1 MTFACGKTM
10 NRKVILLDS
19 TLREGEQTPGVSFTI
34 EEKLEIAKMLDDV
47 GVGMIEAGS
56 PMVSEGVKE
65 AVKRIANESLKAEVI
80 AHVRAV
86 KKDVDLALDCGV
98 DRVAIFMG
106 TSPIHRRTKFKLTE
120 EEIIKRV
127 IEAVEYAKEH
137 GVKVRFTPEDAT
149 RTEREYLVRIGS
161 AAVDAGADRISVAD
175 TVGIMTPDSMYEL
188 VSFLSGRLKGAEL
201 DVHCHND
208 LGLAVANSLAGVK
221 AGANVIHVTVNG
233 LGERAGIASLSEVAV
248 ALKVL
253 MGIDP
258 GIKFHRLIELSNIVE
273 RYSGVYLAA
282 HTPIVGNNAFSHKAG
297 VHVAAVLADPTTY
310 EAFDPSILGRSRKI
324 IVDKYAGKHAVKA
337 KLDELGVDVDD
348 EQLEKITK
356 KIKELS
362 DKKKRI
368 ENADIL
374 SIAEEVLGR
383 NVKGVTP
390 EGVMGIVL
398 VKVESHVYTTNIIRK
413 IINIPGVE
421 SAFEVSGDYDIV
433 TYVQTRNM
441 SELNERIEAIRSVRG
456 VERTTTKI
464 VLKRF
469 DSQSKNSVN

>member
-1 MTFACGKTM
+1 M
-10 NRKVILLDS
+10 NKKVILLDS

-34 EEKLEIAKMLDDV
+34 EEKLEIAKMLDEV

-86 KKDVDLALDCGV
+86 KEDVDLALNCGV

-106 TSPIHRRTKFKLTE
+106 TSPIHRKTKFKLNE

-149 RTEREYLVRIGS
+149 RTEREYLVRICS
-161 AAVDAGADRISVAD
+161 AAIEAGADRISVAD

-188 VSFLSGRLKGAEL
+188 VSFLSEKLKGAGL

-221 AGANVIHVTVNG
+221 AGANVVHVTVNG
-233 LGERAGIASLSEVAV
+233 LGERAGIAPLSDVAV

-258 GIKFHRLIELSNIVE
+258 GIKFHMLTELSSMVE
-273 RYSGVYLAA
+273 RYSGVYLSP
-282 HTPIVGNNAFSHKAG
+282 HTPIVGSNAFSHKAG
-297 VHVAAVLADPTTY
+297 VHVAAVLADPSTY

-324 IVDKYAGKHAVKA
+324 VVDRYAGKHAVKA
-337 KLDELGVDVDD
+337 KLDELGVEVNE
-348 EQLEKITK
+348 EQLEKITR

-374 SIAEEVLGR
+374 AIAEEVLGR
-383 NVKGVTP
+383 NVRGVTP

-398 VKVESHVYTTNIIRK
+398 VKVESHVYTTNIIRR

-421 SAFEVSGDYDIV
+421 NAFEVSGEYDIV
-433 TYVQTRNM
+433 VYVQTRNM

-469 DSQSKNSVN
+469 DSQNKIISK

>member
-1 MTFACGKTM
+1 M
-10 NRKVILLDS
+10 NKKVILLDS

-34 EEKLEIAKMLDDV
+34 EEKLEIAKMLDEV

-65 AVKRIANESLKAEVI
+65 AVRRIANESLRAEVI

-86 KKDVDLALDCGV
+86 KEDIDLAINCGV

-106 TSPIHRRTKFKLTE
+106 TSPIHRIAKFKMSE
-120 EEIIKRV
+120 EEIIRKV
-127 IEAVEYAKEH
+127 VDAIEYAKDH

-149 RTEREYLVRIGS
+149 RTEREYLVKICS

-175 TVGIMTPDSMYEL
+175 TVGIMTPEGMYEL
-188 VSFLSGRLKGAEL
+188 VSFLSSKLKGAGL

-221 AGANVIHVTVNG
+221 AGANVVHVTVNG
-233 LGERAGIASLSEVAV
+233 LGERAGIASLAEVAV

-258 GIKFHRLIELSNIVE
+258 GIKYHLLTELSSMVE
-273 RYSGVYLAA
+273 RYSGVYLSP
-282 HTPIVGNNAFSHKAG
+282 HTPIVGVNAFSHKAG
-297 VHVAAVLADPTTY
+297 VHVAAVLADPRTY

-324 IVDKYAGKHAVKA
+324 VVDRYAGKHAVKA
-337 KLDELGVDVDD
+337 KLDELGVEVND

-368 ENADIL
+368 ENSDIL

-383 NVKGVTP
+383 NISGVTP

-421 SAFEVSGDYDIV
+421 NAFEVSGEYDV
-433 TYVQTRNM
+433 VVYVQAKNM
-441 SELNERIEAIRSVRG
+441 NELNECIEAIRSVRG

-464 VLKRF
+464 VLKKF
-469 DSQSKNSVN
+469 DGQTKYKNRSR

>member
-1 MTFACGKTM
+1 MGG
-10 NRKVILLDS
+10 KVILLDS
-19 TLREGEQTPGVSFTI
+19 TLREGEQTPGVSFTM

-65 AVKRIANESLKAEVI
+65 AVKKIANESLRAEVI

-86 KKDVDLALDCGV
+86 KEDVDLALDCGV

-106 TSPIHRRTKFKLTE
+106 TSPIHRKAKFKLSE
-120 EEIIKRV
+120 KEIIEKV
-127 IEAVEYAKEH
+127 VKAVEYARDH

-149 RTEREYLVRIGS
+149 RTERDYLVRVCS
-161 AAVDAGADRISVAD
+161 AALEAGADRISVAD

-188 VSFLSGRLKGAEL
+188 VSFLSQKLSGARL

-208 LGLAVANSLAGVK
+208 LGLAVANSLAGMK
-221 AGANVIHVTVNG
+221 AGADVIHVTVNG

-258 GIKFHRLIELSNIVE
+258 GIKFHLLTELSSMVE
-273 RYSGVYLAA
+273 RYSGVYLSP
-282 HTPIVGNNAFSHKAG
+282 HTPIIGTNAFSHKAG
-297 VHVAAVLADPTTY
+297 VHIAAVLADPATY
-310 EAFDPSILGRSRKI
+310 EAFDPSILGRRRKI
-324 IVDKYAGKHAVKA
+324 VVDRYAGKHAVKA
-337 KLDELGVDVDD
+337 KLDELGVEVDE

-362 DKKKRI
+362 DRKKRI

-374 SIAEEVLGR
+374 AIAEKVLGR
-383 NVKGVTP
+383 NVRGESP
-390 EGVMGIVL
+390 EGVMGIVM
-398 VKVESHVYTTNIIRK
+398 VKVESHVYTTNIIRR

-433 TYVQTRNM
+433 VYVQTRDM
-441 SELNERIEAIRSVRG
+441 SELNERIEAIRGVRG

-464 VLKRF
+464 VLKKF
-469 DSQSKNSVN
+469 DGQNKIHGT